1 MIILVFYNSS
11 IYPLETKM
19 HEFEVIKELGSGSF
33 GRVLKV
39 RRKDDLGF
47 FAMKTIKMMQL
58 TPK

>member
-1 MIILVFYNSS
+1 
-11 IYPLETKM
+11 M
-19 HEFEVIKELGSGSF
+19 HEFEVLKELGSGSF

-39 RRKDDLGF
+39 RRKEDQGF

>member
-11 IYPLETKM
+11 IYPRETKM